1 MNIPKLYGFSKVNAG
16 ARGHARDLRML
27 WALGELQLP
36 FGVGLLYF

>member
-16 ARGHARDLRML
+16 AHDQTKDLRVL
-27 WALGELQLP
+27 WALEELQLP